1 MSGNQ
6 DQTVYAAAQGRE
18 YLRNQLRGKENTRIY
33 EFAGLIDDPDTL
45 DLLNH
50 YCSLWEDVGENFL
63 DTRMA
68 EIIVK
73 NAATRTT
80 DRAFR
85 AGNVSQLQG
94 MVGLTNNAS
103 DGKDAIMQAA
113 DRLSDE
119 GAIYLVLGPPGSGK
133 TAFSLD
139 AIQAWKAITGGTV
152 LANVECDVADAIV
165 TDSET
170 MKEEMAT
177 TQGPVI
183 QLIDE
188 AGQTLTSRGSEQQDT
203 DKFAKE
209 LKYVRKQR
217 DGDQYAKKGSV
228 LLIGH
233 TDRDTA
239 AEIRRLASGA
249 FQKPSR
255 KDPGKVRFL
264 ESEGGSDTFEQTAE
278 FQGVTDTAAS
288 YNEHEASHFAVIE
301 DDDEDGPQLDAE
313 QVRREEAITTVV
325 RACKPWDDDD
335 GLNYR
340 EASKL
345 IDYGKSWVGEK
356 VREWKEGEYRNLVHD
371 PTAAEGDVDAQEE
384 LTA

>member
-1 MSGNQ
+1 MTGNQ

-18 YLRNQLRGKENTRIY
+18 YLRNQLRGKENTRIREY
-33 EFAGLIDDPDTL
+33 AGLIDDPDTL

-50 YCSLWEDVGENFL
+50 YCSLYADVGENFL

-68 EIIVK
+68 EIIIR

-103 DGKDAIMQAA
+103 DGQDAIMQAA

-119 GAIYLVLGPPGSGK
+119 GAIYLVLGPPGAGK
-133 TAFSLD
+133 TAFALD
-139 AIQAWKAITGGTV
+139 SVRTWKAITGGTV
-152 LANVECDVADAIV
+152 LANVDCDLADKVV
-165 TDSET
+165 TDSES
-170 MKEEMAT
+170 MLDEMAS

-203 DKFAKE
+203 DQFAKT
-209 LKYVRKQR
+209 LKYIRKKR
-217 DGDQYAKKGSV
+217 DGDRYAKKGSV

-233 TDRDTA
+233 TQKDTA

-249 FQKPSR
+249 FQKPTR
-255 KDPGKVRFL
+255 KDPGTVRFL
-264 ESEGGSDTFEQTAE
+264 DSEGGADRFENEAE
-278 FQGVTDTAAS
+278 FQGVTDTAES
-288 YNEHEASHFAVIE
+288 YDEHEASHFRVSQPDE
-301 DDDEDGPQLDAE
+301 EDGQ
-313 QVRREEAITTVV
+313 QVNEEDLRRDEAIKTVV
-325 RACKPWDDDD
+325 RACKPWDEDD

-345 IDYGKSWVGEK
+345 VDYGKSWVGEK
-356 VREWKEGEYRNLVHD
+356 VRECKDGEHRELVHD
-371 PTAAEGDVDAQEE
+371 PTTTDADADSGKEGIA
-384 LTA
+384 